1 MDAKVQI
8 LSSIS
13 NFIIFLA
20 VVPALWVSGR
30 MILKNATQYDR
41 AIQLFLWLVL
51 GGFFL
56 IPLIDLLSSLRSL
69 VSLIVSPEENM
80 LEMQLFLGRTSWFLY
95 SAINLV
101 VAVAIYA
108 VAIVYGRRFL
118 TEYGR
123 PVIERL
129 SLNDTEQV
137 FIILGLAGLLSSMIH
152 GIIANFLWILN
163 TEANRTVTLGDWG
176 AILGWV
182 LGFLMLL
189 LAVLLMNQ
197 RLDKEEG

>member
-1 MDAKVQI
+1 
-8 LSSIS
+8 
-13 NFIIFLA
+13 
-20 VVPALWVSGR
+20 